1 MNYKYVILDFG
12 KVLAGPESG
21 DWNITSKFLEL
32 IDINKIDIEQLKK
45 AKNNYAPL
53 LSEKICTLEE
63 EYDMFTRYYDGILNE
78 IKYPNY
84 NKKIAE
90 EIAKDRTYCTR
101 KYVLYDNVI
110 NELERLKEKY
120 KLILLTDNWPSVID
134 YLNEYK
140 MSDYFEKVYIS
151 SIYGCVKKDRVF
163 FDYPIND
170 FNIKEGE
177 ALFIDDAE
185 ENLEA
190 AKEKGLDVLL
200 MDRKKQVN
208 DSKYKVIND
217 LMHI

>member
-1 MNYKYVILDFG
+1 MNYKYLILDFG
-12 KVLAGPESG
+12 KVLARPESG

-45 AKNNYAPL
+45 AINNYASL
-53 LSEKICTLEE
+53 LSEKMCTLEE
-63 EYDMFTRYYDGILNE
+63 EYDMFTRYYDGILTE
-78 IKYPNY
+78 IQYPNY

-90 EIAKDRTYCTR
+90 EIAKNRTYSVR

-110 NELERLKEKY
+110 NELDKLKEKY
-120 KLILLTDNWPSVID
+120 RLILLTDNWPSVTD

-140 MSDYFEKVYIS
+140 ISDYFEKVYIS
-151 SIYGCVKKDRVF
+151 SIYGCLKRNRVF

-200 MDRKKQVN
+200 MDRKKLVK

-217 LMHI
+217 LKDV